1 MVKNMNQTLLTIVIF
16 AFLVLFIVSPFAGL
30 AGLMIMLLIAAFFFL
45 VANVFQAIIGSD
57 ANLKEP

>member
-1 MVKNMNQTLLTIVIF
+1 MNQTLLTILIF

-57 ANLKEP
+57 PNPREP